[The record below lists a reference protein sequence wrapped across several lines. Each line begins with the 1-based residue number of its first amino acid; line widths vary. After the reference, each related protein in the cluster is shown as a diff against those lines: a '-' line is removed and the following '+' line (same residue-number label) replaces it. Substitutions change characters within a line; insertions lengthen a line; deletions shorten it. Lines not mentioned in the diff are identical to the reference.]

1 MRAHLLYERAVAIS
15 TLHPRH
21 YLKMQAGAVDPYALL
36 ADLGLSD
43 ASAVTP
49 VGGGWDTALWRVQ
62 RGSASF
68 ALRVFRSDQTAQW
81 RRELLVMQAATE
93 HGLPV
98 PWVHA
103 STIWDGHPALLL
115 SWCPGRPLL
124 DQVRAEPWR
133 VWALGV
139 AMGRVH
145 ARIHAVP
152 GPASLRAALPASLP
166 QGAALL
172 HLDYHPLNVMSSHRG
187 ITCVLDW
194 ANAAVGDPRADLAR
208 TVTVL
213 RLAPAPPGTPA
224 TLLMALRRAL
234 ELAWRTG
241 YQVSGGS
248 FRDMA
253 PFYAWAGAMME
264 ADLRPKLGRPGI
276 WLRPSDLERIH
287 RWTNRWNQR
296 VGL

>member
-1 MRAHLLYERAVAIS
+1 
-15 TLHPRH
+15 
-21 YLKMQAGAVDPYALL
+21 MQAGDVDPHALL
-36 ADLGLSD
+36 AALGLTD
-43 ASAVTP
+43 ASAVMP
-49 VGGGWDTALWRVQ
+49 VSGGWDTALWRVQ
-62 RGSASF
+62 RGDASF
-68 ALRVFRSDQTAQW
+68 ALRVFRPDQASQW
-81 RRELLVMQAATE
+81 QREVVVMQAAIE

-103 STIWDGHPALLL
+103 STVCDGRPALLL

-124 DQVRAEPWR
+124 DEVRAAPWR
-133 VWALGV
+133 VWALGM

-145 ARIHAVP
+145 ARIHAVR
-152 GPASLRAALPASLP
+152 GPASLRAAALPASLP
-166 QGAALL
+166 RGRALL

-208 TVTVL
+208 TVTLL
-213 RLAPAPPGTPA
+213 RLPPAPPGTPA
-224 TLLMALRRAL
+224 VLLAGLRGVL
-234 ELAWRTG
+234 ELAWRAG
-241 YQVSGGS
+241 YRLMGGS

-264 ADLRPKLGRPGI
+264 ADLRPKLGRHGV

-287 RWTNRWNQR
+287 RWTDHWNQR
-296 VGL
+296 AGLRP

>member
-1 MRAHLLYERAVAIS
+1 
-15 TLHPRH
+15 
-21 YLKMQAGAVDPYALL
+21 
-36 ADLGLSD
+36 
-43 ASAVTP
+43 
-49 VGGGWDTALWRVQ
+49 
-62 RGSASF
+62 
-68 ALRVFRSDQTAQW
+68 LRVFRQDQTAQW
-81 RRELLVMQAATE
+81 QREVQVMQAAVE

-98 PWVHA
+98 PRVHA
-103 STIWDGHPALLL
+103 STVWQGRPALLL

-124 DQVRAEPWR
+124 EEVRARPWR

-145 ARIHAVP
+145 ARIHGVP
-152 GPASLRAALPASLP
+152 GPDSLRALQPRPLPA
-166 QGAALL
+166 GDALL

-208 TVTVL
+208 TVTLL

-224 TLLMALRRAL
+224 LLLTGLRRLL

-241 YQVSGGS
+241 YQQTGGR
-248 FRDMA
+248 FQDMA

-264 ADLRPKLGRPGI
+264 ADLRPKLGRPGV
-276 WLRPSDLERIH
+276 WLQPSDLERIH
-287 RWTNRWNQR
+287 RWTDRWK
-296 VGL
+296 